1 MIDIIAKIIEAQ
13 KARNLNDT
21 QFCEL
26 LGQTGGNWSRVKNG
40 KRQPTNE
47 FLADVVGVLPE
58 LEDKIVSFLITR
70 AILEAVIISGIVR
83 KMKR

>member
-1 MIDIIAKIIEAQ
+1 MIDIIAEIIKAQEAR
-13 KARNLNDT
+13 KLNDT
-21 QFCEL
+21 QFCKL
-26 LGQTGGNWSRVKNG
+26 LGQTSANWSRVKNG
-40 KRQPTNE
+40 KRKPTNE
-47 FLADVVGVLPE
+47 FMADVAGVMPE